1 MIISSLFLFGN
12 GVHME
17 KVTFYQCVPSSN
29 TSESPM
35 PHPW

>member
-1 MIISSLFLFGN
+1 MIISLFLFGN

-29 TSESPM
+29 TPGKR
-35 PHPW
+35 